1 MALSLSGSYARKYRT
16 RSSLG
21 IESRNPHVPTCRHL
35 RTVYL
40 PAVNPIADLFN
51 WRLRLRYHP
60 HHRGWGLRA
69 GIVLPTMATR
79 LHSTG
84 QVETTFRL
92 PIGSCRDTHGRILA
106 RKLGGRQSVYIAAR
120 SACWRQKQVS
130 VVPQFESAAL
140 DCGCRTAP
148 AATIWL
154 GRNREQIPPWPFGR
168 ERFTAVPTGIGGCWP
183 AMTNFAEAAFHH
195 PAFAQELP

>member
-1 MALSLSGSYARKYRT
+1 
-16 RSSLG
+16 
-21 IESRNPHVPTCRHL
+21 
-35 RTVYL
+35 
-40 PAVNPIADLFN
+40 
-51 WRLRLRYHP
+51 
-60 HHRGWGLRA
+60 
-69 GIVLPTMATR
+69 VLPTMATR

-92 PIGSCRDTHGRILA
+92 PVGSCRDTHGRILA

-168 ERFTAVPTGIGGCWP
+168 ERCTAVPTGIGGCWP
-183 AMTNFAEAAFHH
+183 ATLIPLGCSSGTNLTFRQVAKSPTLRSEPFSSRLATDRRSKNSCA
-195 PAFAQELP
+195 